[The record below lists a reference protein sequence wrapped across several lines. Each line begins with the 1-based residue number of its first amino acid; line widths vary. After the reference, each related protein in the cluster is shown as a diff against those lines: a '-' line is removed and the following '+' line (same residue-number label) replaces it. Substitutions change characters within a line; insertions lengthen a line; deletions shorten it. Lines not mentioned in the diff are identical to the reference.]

1 MAKYLILIYGD
12 EQSWATASEQERRR
26 LVDGHVAFKAAA
38 GTAVL
43 GGEELEP
50 GAMATSLRSG
60 ASGAS
65 GASGRAAVTD
75 GPFLESKEGIGGYY
89 LLEVA
94 DLDEAIALAR
104 LLPEVT
110 ADHSGVEIRPVV
122 QSS

>member
-1 MAKYLILIYGD
+1 MAKYLVLIYGN
-12 EQSWATASEQERRR
+12 EQMWAAMTDCERQR
-26 LVDGHVAFKAAA
+26 LVEGHVAFKAAA

-50 GAMATSLRSG
+50 GAMATSVRAG
-60 ASGAS
+60 P
-65 GASGRAAVTD
+65 SGRAGVTD
-75 GPFLESKEGIGGYY
+75 GPFMETKEGVGGYY

-104 LLPEVT
+104 LLPEVS